1 MRFMVIVKA
10 TKDSEAGVFPSQ
22 ELITAMMNFNEELVK
37 AGVLLAADGLHP
49 SSRGARVRFSG
60 DKRTVIDGP
69 FAETKELVAG
79 FWLWQVKSKE
89 EAIEWVKRCPNPM
102 EGESEIEI
110 RQVVEMEDF
119 PDVTPEMLAQE
130 ERMRV
135 EVAEQQKK

>member
-1 MRFMVIVKA
+1 
-10 TKDSEAGVFPSQ
+10 
-22 ELITAMMNFNEELVK
+22 
-37 AGVLLAADGLHP
+37 
-49 SSRGARVRFSG
+49 
-60 DKRTVIDGP
+60 
-69 FAETKELVAG
+69 
-79 FWLWQVKSKE
+79 
-89 EAIEWVKRCPNPM
+89 M